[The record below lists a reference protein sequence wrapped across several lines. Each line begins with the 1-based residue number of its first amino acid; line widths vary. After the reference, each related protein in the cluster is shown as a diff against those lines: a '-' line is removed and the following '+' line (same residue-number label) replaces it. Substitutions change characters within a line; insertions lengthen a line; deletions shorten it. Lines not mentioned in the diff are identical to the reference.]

1 MKRVSTSALSIAILT
16 LFVGFGLISCKDDD
30 PPAKPKLSF
39 ADPAMNVNEGAGTI
53 EVELILDKPHSADL
67 RIEYTLGGT
76 ALDQDAVGTANADY
90 RILGQHGV
98 VRIEQGETSGFIEIE
113 IIQDNNFEPD
123 ETIEIS
129 IFDINTDAVELTEDD
144 KTIVTIKNDDAAID
158 VAFESQ
164 SMSVVESDRII
175 QVKLIATP
183 APTQDLTITY
193 ALSGSAVDSVSA
205 LSNEELDPDYAIIKG
220 QGEIGKVVIKAGQTT
235 GIINI
240 RLYSD
245 LLLEDTDPNTLPLDP
260 ESIVITA
267 TAPAGVTM
275 TDNTMEI
282 SLKQE
287 NGLLI
292 ALFWPDPDDGQ
303 QADMDLILRVG
314 ESTSEWLGVLAGS
327 AAGSFE
333 SPELIFI
340 PNVVD
345 FPAYGLSYTYYEGT
359 LDPLNFEVFF
369 IDIIDQAFEPAA
381 DVLSYAAT
389 YTAANINPWQ
399 NVSETLVVQTFEKTE
414 TGFSTPSAISV
425 PAEGSR
431 IRHRDN
437 FTSTLNKATLR
448 SHVEVSRLLQRYRGR

>member
-1 MKRVSTSALSIAILT
+1 
-16 LFVGFGLISCKDDD
+16 
-30 PPAKPKLSF
+30 
-39 ADPAMNVNEGAGTI
+39 NEGAGTI

-76 ALDQDAVGTANADY
+76 ALDQDTVGTANADY

-260 ESIVITA
+260 E
-267 TAPAGVTM
+267 
-275 TDNTMEI
+275 
-282 SLKQE
+282 
-287 NGLLI
+287 
-292 ALFWPDPDDGQ
+292 
-303 QADMDLILRVG
+303 
-314 ESTSEWLGVLAGS
+314 
-327 AAGSFE
+327 
-333 SPELIFI
+333 
-340 PNVVD
+340 
-345 FPAYGLSYTYYEGT
+345 
-359 LDPLNFEVFF
+359 
-369 IDIIDQAFEPAA
+369 
-381 DVLSYAAT
+381 
-389 YTAANINPWQ
+389 
-399 NVSETLVVQTFEKTE
+399 
-414 TGFSTPSAISV
+414 
-425 PAEGSR
+425 
-431 IRHRDN
+431 
-437 FTSTLNKATLR
+437 
-448 SHVEVSRLLQRYRGR
+448 